1 MVNDHNYDVIE
12 FPIAK
17 KDYCQ
22 MEQKNNI
29 CINIF
34 RYEMI
39 WFILFMYQIKKIEN
53 YMDLLLITDENNSHY
68 M

>member
-34 RYEMI
+34 RYENDLI
-39 WFILFMYQIKKIEN
+39 YPVYVSNKKNWKLYGFIVDNRWK
-53 YMDLLLITDENNSHY
+53 
-68 M
+68 